1 MGAVRLG
8 LFGGTF
14 NPIHYGHLRAAEEVS
29 DFLELQRLLFIPA
42 ARPPHKSTETVTPFR
57 ARLEMVRLAVSD
69 HPLFEVSDIEN
80 QRPEKS
86 YSVETLRLFRR
97 EVGPAAEIYFIV
109 GLDAM
114 LEIETWRDFREI
126 FKLCH
131 FVVLDRPG
139 YDFPALAV
147 ILKNRL
153 SCSYQAGNQVFH
165 HPEGSK
171 IYFRPIT
178 RLDIS
183 STQIRRLTVAGR
195 SVRYLLPETVRRYI
209 LENKLYS

>member
-1 MGAVRLG
+1 VRLG

-14 NPIHYGHLRAAEEVS
+14 NPIHHGHLRAAEEVAE
-29 DFLELQRLLFIPA
+29 FLQLKRLLFIPA
-42 ARPPHKSTETVTPFR
+42 ARPPHKNAEAVIPF
-57 ARLEMVRLAVSD
+57 AVRLEMTRLAVAN
-69 HPLFEVSDIEN
+69 HPLLEVSDIEN

-86 YSVETLRLFRR
+86 YSIETLRLFRR
-97 EVGPAAEIYFIV
+97 EYGSATEIFFIV

-114 LEIETWRDFREI
+114 LEIDTWKDCREI
-126 FKLCH
+126 FTLCH

-139 YDFPALAV
+139 SNPRDLAL
-147 ILKNRL
+147 ILRQKFHCR
-153 SCSYQAGNQVFH
+153 YQEEEQAFLHPGGNY
-165 HPEGSK
+165 

-183 STQIRRLTVAGR
+183 STQIRHLAGQGLSLR
-195 SVRYLLPETVRRYI
+195 FLLPEAVRRYI

>member
-1 MGAVRLG
+1 MVRLG

-14 NPIHYGHLRAAEEVS
+14 NPIHFGHLRAAEEVAE
-29 DFLELQRLLFIPA
+29 FLQLSRLLFIPA
-42 ARPPHKSTETVTPFR
+42 ARPPHKNTEAVTPF
-57 ARLEMVRLAVSD
+57 AIRLKMTRLAVAR
-69 HPLFEVSDIEN
+69 HPFLEVSDIEN

-86 YSVETLRLFRR
+86 YSIETLRLFRR
-97 EVGPAAEIYFIV
+97 EYGPATEIFFIV

-114 LEIETWRDFREI
+114 LEIDTWKDYREI
-126 FKLCH
+126 FTLCH

-139 YDFPALAV
+139 YDPGDLAIV
-147 ILKNRL
+147 LRQKFE
-153 SCSYQAGNQVFH
+153 CTYQAEKQAFLHPGGNH
-165 HPEGSK
+165 

-183 STQIRRLTVAGR
+183 STQIRRLASQGR
-195 SVRYLLPETVRRYI
+195 SLRFLLPEEVKRYI

>member
-1 MGAVRLG
+1 MRLG

-14 NPIHYGHLRAAEEVS
+14 NPIHFGHLRAAEEVAQ
-29 DFLELQRLLFIPA
+29 FLQLHRLLFVPA
-42 ARPPHKSTETVTPFR
+42 ARPPHKKTESVVRF
-57 ARLEMVRLAVSD
+57 AIRLEMARLAVAE
-69 HPLFEVSDIEN
+69 HPLFEVSDIEG

-86 YSVETLRLFRR
+86 YSIETLRLFRQKLGSKT
-97 EVGPAAEIYFIV
+97 ELFFIV

-114 LEIETWRDFREI
+114 LEIETWKDYREI
-126 FKLCH
+126 FALCH

-139 YDFPALAV
+139 YDPDDLEKILAKKFACTYLV
-147 ILKNRL
+147 AEKVFLHPG
-153 SCSYQAGNQVFH
+153 GN
-165 HPEGSK
+165 K

-183 STQIRRLTVAGR
+183 STEIRRFAGQGLSLR
-195 SVRYLLPETVRRYI
+195 FLLPEGVRHYI